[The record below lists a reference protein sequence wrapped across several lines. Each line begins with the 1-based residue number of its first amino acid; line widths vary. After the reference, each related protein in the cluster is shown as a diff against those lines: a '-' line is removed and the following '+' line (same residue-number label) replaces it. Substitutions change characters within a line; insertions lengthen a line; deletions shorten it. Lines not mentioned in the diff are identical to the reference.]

1 MTVYINEDGESY
13 KVSQVTFSQALQ
25 MVTAYSTSSECPDTS
40 SDHVSTHDVST
51 YTVEIVFL

>member
-1 MTVYINEDGESY
+1 MAYVNEDGESY

-40 SDHVSTHDVST
+40 SDHVTTHNVSI